1 MNEKTI
7 LQTVREFAKSGDSKF
22 EKSFHLSG
30 NTEEIITITIK
41 RTRRSLANQSILLE
55 ARANT
60 ISALPSGAPCG
71 CCGGSGK
78 AG

>member
-1 MNEKTI
+1 MNEKTVI
-7 LQTVREFAKSGDSKF
+7 QTVREFSKSGDQTFK
-22 EKSFHLSG
+22 KSFFVSG
-30 NTEEIITITIK
+30 NTEEIITVTIE
-41 RTRRSLANQSILLE
+41 RTRRVVATESLSFK

-78 AG
+78 G